1 MSIPPIV
8 RAALTG
14 TTSAPNPDRRSN
26 GDGAVLLLPSFLRSI
41 LPYLGDS
48 LSLFLSLFHAFDR
61 IPPPPSSSS
70 CSSREATSVSRLQF
84 EPSCSFRWAAG
95 DAWTQPTISYNYV
108 CHCRMRMNTGN
119 APAQPASPSVHPSER
134 ACVVH
139 LSLPKVV
146 REQPVIH
153 HALTALSRTD
163 KMDKRAPLSLP
174 LRDISAAFPS
184 FLGKGKRGGGITV
197 TPPAPSL
204 PPYIHRPIH
213 RLRATP
219 GARQT
224 IDGRTDGRTSGRTNG
239 ALRAIAAA

>member
-1 MSIPPIV
+1 MSIPTIV

-70 CSSREATSVSRLQF
+70 SSSCEATSVSRLQF

-95 DAWTQPTISYNYV
+95 DARTKPTISHNYV
-108 CHCRMRMNTGN
+108 CHCR
-119 APAQPASPSVHPSER
+119 
-134 ACVVH
+134 VVH
-139 LSLPKVV
+139 AYEHGQRTRATSQSV
-146 REQPVIH
+146 RPPERESVRRPLELAKSGARAAGH
-153 HALTALSRTD
+153 SSCTDRTKSD
-163 KMDKRAPLSLP
+163 RQDGQASASLSLP

-224 IDGRTDGRTSGRTNG
+224 IDGRTSGRAELYG
-239 ALRAIAAA
+239 P